1 MCNIIFAQNLK
12 ELRSY
17 LIKGEK
23 SSVAAIQLMEKSEAL
38 FKQNK
43 LPIYQGFYSVGQF
56 SWPSTLPILLKN
68 YPILMKEEKA

>member
-12 ELRSY
+12 ELRNY

-43 LPIYQGFYSVGQF
+43 LPI
-56 SWPSTLPILLKN
+56 
-68 YPILMKEEKA
+68 